1 MKGIK
6 KMTGKEVYKKWAPTG
21 KRWVDW
27 VRPVPFIGIDTPY
40 QVHEFI
46 DDSIPKIFYINNLSK
61 DTAIIIDI
69 EGVDSIKEGIAL
81 AHLGYRPIPIFN
93 GTNPSIGVSSTTN
106 NAMIEPLLVWGALE
120 LEKIVLEEDAPPV
133 FLLDRNRLNRYKID
147 PSIFD
152 NSWDIYPQDIPSPD
166 YFLQNGITKIVVRGN
181 QLSRDLKKVLY
192 PYQKKNIKIL
202 FTNGYEEARE
212 IKIKKIKEKEL

>member
-1 MKGIK
+1 
-6 KMTGKEVYKKWAPTG
+6 MTGKEVYKKWAPTG

>member
-212 IKIKKIKEKEL
+212 IKIKRIKEKEL

>member
-27 VRPVPFIGIDTPY
+27 IRPVPFIGIDTSY

-46 DDSIPKIFYINNLSK
+46 NDSMPKIFYIDTLSK

-69 EGVDSIKEGIAL
+69 EGVDSIKEGIVL
-81 AHLGYRPIPIFN
+81 AYLGYCPIPIFN
-93 GTNPSIGVSSTTN
+93 GTNPSMGVSSTTN
-106 NAMIEPLLVWGALE
+106 NAMIGPLLVWGALQ
-120 LEKIVLEEDAPPV
+120 LEKIELEEDAPPV
-133 FLLDRNRLNRYKID
+133 FLLDRNRLNRYKMD

-152 NSWDIYPQDIPSPD
+152 NSWDIYPQDIPSAE
-166 YFLQNGITKIVVRGN
+166 YFLQNGITKIMVRGN
-181 QLSRDLKKVLY
+181 TLSRDLKKVLY

-202 FTNGYEEARE
+202 FTNGYEKARE
-212 IKIKKIKEKEL
+212 IRIKKIKEKEL

>member
-1 MKGIK
+1 
-6 KMTGKEVYKKWAPTG
+6 MTGKEVYKKWAPTG

-27 VRPVPFIGIDTPY
+27 VRPVPFIGIDNPY

-120 LEKIVLEEDAPPV
+120 LEKIVLEEDVPPV

-152 NSWDIYPQDIPSPD
+152 NSWDIYPQDIPSPE

>member
-1 MKGIK
+1 
-6 KMTGKEVYKKWAPTG
+6 MTGKEVYKKWTPTG

-27 VRPVPFIGIDTPY
+27 VRPVPFIGIDSPY

-46 DDSIPKIFYINNLSK
+46 DDSIPKIFYVNNLSK

-120 LEKIVLEEDAPPV
+120 LEKIVLEEDVPPV

>member
-1 MKGIK
+1 
-6 KMTGKEVYKKWAPTG
+6 MTGKEVYKKWTPTG

-27 VRPVPFIGIDTPY
+27 VRPVPFIGIDSPY

-46 DDSIPKIFYINNLSK
+46 DDSIPKIFYVNNLSK

-202 FTNGYEEARE
+202 FTNGYEGARE
-212 IKIKKIKEKEL
+212 IKIKRIKEKEL

>member
-1 MKGIK
+1 
-6 KMTGKEVYKKWAPTG
+6 MTGKEVYKKWAPTG

-27 VRPVPFIGIDTPY
+27 VRPVPFIGIDNLY

-166 YFLQNGITKIVVRGN
+166 YFLQNGITKIVVREN

-212 IKIKKIKEKEL
+212 IKIKKIKKKEL

>member
-1 MKGIK
+1 
-6 KMTGKEVYKKWAPTG
+6 MTGKEVYKKWTPTG

-27 VRPVPFIGIDTPY
+27 VRPVPFIGIDSPY

-46 DDSIPKIFYINNLSK
+46 DDRIPKIFYVNNLSK

>member
-1 MKGIK
+1 
-6 KMTGKEVYKKWAPTG
+6 MTGKEVYKKWAPTG

-106 NAMIEPLLVWGALE
+106 NAMIEPLLVWGL
-120 LEKIVLEEDAPPV
+120 
-133 FLLDRNRLNRYKID
+133 
-147 PSIFD
+147 
-152 NSWDIYPQDIPSPD
+152 
-166 YFLQNGITKIVVRGN
+166 
-181 QLSRDLKKVLY
+181 
-192 PYQKKNIKIL
+192 
-202 FTNGYEEARE
+202 
-212 IKIKKIKEKEL
+212 

>member
-1 MKGIK
+1 
-6 KMTGKEVYKKWAPTG
+6 MTGKEVYKKWAPTG

-27 VRPVPFIGIDTPY
+27 VRPVPVIGIDNPY

-120 LEKIVLEEDAPPV
+120 LEKIGLEEDAPPV

>member
-27 VRPVPFIGIDTPY
+27 VRPVPFIGIDNPY
-40 QVHEFI
+40 QVYEII

-120 LEKIVLEEDAPPV
+120 LEKIVLEEDVPPV

>member
-1 MKGIK
+1 
-6 KMTGKEVYKKWAPTG
+6 MTGKEVYKKWTPTG

-27 VRPVPFIGIDTPY
+27 VRPVPFIGIDSPY

-46 DDSIPKIFYINNLSK
+46 DDSIPKIFYVNNLSK

-120 LEKIVLEEDAPPV
+120 LEKIVLEEDVPPV

-202 FTNGYEEARE
+202 FTNGYEGARE
-212 IKIKKIKEKEL
+212 IKIKRIKEKEL

>member
-6 KMTGKEVYKKWAPTG
+6 KMTGKEVYKKWTPTG

-27 VRPVPFIGIDTPY
+27 VRPVPFIGIDSPY

-46 DDSIPKIFYINNLSK
+46 DDSIPKIFYVNNLSK

>member
-1 MKGIK
+1 
-6 KMTGKEVYKKWAPTG
+6 MTGKEVYKKWAPTG

-27 VRPVPFIGIDTPY
+27 VRPVPFIGIDSPY

-46 DDSIPKIFYINNLSK
+46 DDSIPKIFYVNNLSK

>member
-1 MKGIK
+1 
-6 KMTGKEVYKKWAPTG
+6 MTGKEVYKKWAPTG

-46 DDSIPKIFYINNLSK
+46 GDSIPKIFYINQLSK

>member
-152 NSWDIYPQDIPSPD
+152 NSWDIYPQDIPSSD

>member
-1 MKGIK
+1 
-6 KMTGKEVYKKWAPTG
+6 MTGKEVYKKWAPTG

-120 LEKIVLEEDAPPV
+120 LEKIVLEEDVPPV

-166 YFLQNGITKIVVRGN
+166 YFLQNSITKIVVRGN

-212 IKIKKIKEKEL
+212 IKMKKIKEKEL